1 MVRQGW
7 QGEMA
12 AAALGFSAALG
23 VACTFHKT
31 GHHQLERWANWLTV
45 GMEGAVDSHNL
56 VLDARR

>member
-1 MVRQGW
+1 
-7 QGEMA
+7 MA

-23 VACTFHKT
+23 VAYTFHKT